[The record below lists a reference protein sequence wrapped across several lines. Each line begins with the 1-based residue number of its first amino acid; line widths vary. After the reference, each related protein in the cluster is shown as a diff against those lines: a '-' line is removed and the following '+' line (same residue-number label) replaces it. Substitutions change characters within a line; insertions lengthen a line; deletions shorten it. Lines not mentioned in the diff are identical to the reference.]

1 MRWDYPPRDINPVF
15 SGLIIIIIIIIIIV
29 VCFILSSSSYYYY
42 RYCLLSLLL
51 QFIHSLL
58 FTVYH
63 SNLEDSG
70 IRLPAIP

>member
-1 MRWDYPPRDINPVF
+1 MRWDYPLRDINPVF
-15 SGLIIIIIIIIIIV
+15 SGLIIIIIIIIV

-42 RYCLLSLLL
+42 CYCLLSLLL